1 MDDVKIITAYCII
14 SDTLHQLGHKSHP
27 LAG

>member
-1 MDDVKIITAYCII
+1 MDDTKIMTAYCII
-14 SDTLHQLGHKSHP
+14 SDTMHKLGRKSHP